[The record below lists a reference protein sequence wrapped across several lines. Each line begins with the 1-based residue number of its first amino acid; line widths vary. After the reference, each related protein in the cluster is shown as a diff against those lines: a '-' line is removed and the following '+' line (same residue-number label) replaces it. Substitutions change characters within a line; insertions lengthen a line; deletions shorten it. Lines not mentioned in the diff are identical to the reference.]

1 MLKQIKVN
9 GSYLE
14 GVMMGENFMNTLNQP
29 LEMKDYV
36 SNTSRLE
43 NGNRALP
50 LFRRCKARSLTLSF
64 VVFGTTKAEYETRKN
79 NLLNLAYGDSFNLS
93 VDGMPNVVFH
103 LIYTGKGASINEDL
117 NYSGTITLGFDEP
130 NPRNRS

>member
-9 GSYLE
+9 GNYLV
-14 GVMMGENFMNTLNQP
+14 GVMMGEGFLNTLKQP

-36 SNTSRLE
+36 TNTSRLE

-50 LFRRCKARSLTLSF
+50 LFRRCKARSLTLPF
-64 VVFGTTKAEYETRKN
+64 VVFGETKAEYETRKE
-79 NLLNLAYGDSFNLS
+79 NLLNLAYGDSFNLE

-103 LIYTGKGASINEDL
+103 LIYTGKSASISEDL
-117 NYSGTITLGFDEP
+117 NYTATITLGFDEP
-130 NPRNRS
+130 NPRNRT